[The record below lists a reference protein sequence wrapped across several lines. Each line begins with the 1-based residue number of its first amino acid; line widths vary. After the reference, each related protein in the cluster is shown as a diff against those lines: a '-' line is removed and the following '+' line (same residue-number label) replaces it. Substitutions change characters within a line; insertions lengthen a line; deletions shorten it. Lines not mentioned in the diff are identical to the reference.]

1 MTGRRRKQPGQ
12 ASDAPARVEPPGAPR
27 GAFADD
33 EPVAIAPSQPDAG
46 VPRSRDVVP
55 GATSGRRGSGTAGAA
70 AGAFGRGSVAT
81 AGPSRRRRVV
91 VVVVLAV
98 VLVFVAATAW
108 WLLGVRDAD
117 GGDRADVA
125 APAPQRTLLVQ
136 VTEPDGFATAN
147 ALLGVDSGGRRG
159 AILLI
164 PSRLVVDVEGTGPVS
179 FGSTLSADAPGAS
192 VAALSELLGVRV
204 DGAWILT
211 SQALAALVDRVG
223 GVQAQVDVDV
233 VTEDASGRQTLL
245 VSAGPQELSGAEAA
259 AYATYSIDGEPEL
272 AKLARFNEVLSG
284 VLRRLP
290 AERVE
295 LAVAL
300 TALKEARATLPAQRL
315 EGTVARFRD
324 AAARGNVFPDVLPVN
339 EVVVEGQPR
348 AYGVD
353 PVRTHE
359 LLRASFATALK
370 RSSSSDAV
378 RVLVQDGLGTPGRL
392 DQVRARLVD
401 AGFRFVNGGR
411 AAGFGSAETVVF
423 IPDDSRESRAHARE
437 VAAALGV
444 AGADVKVAD
453 GGQSVADV
461 IVIIG
466 DDIKP

>member
-1 MTGRRRKQPGQ
+1 MTGRRRKPPGQ
-12 ASDAPARVEPPGAPR
+12 ASDAPARVEPTRAAR
-27 GAFADD
+27 GAAADD
-33 EPVAIAPSQPDAG
+33 EPVAPSQPDAG
-46 VPRSRDVVP
+46 LPRSRDVVP
-55 GATSGRRGSGTAGAA
+55 EGGSGRRASGTAGAA
-70 AGAFGRGSVAT
+70 VGASRRGSAAT

-91 VVVVLAV
+91 LVVVLAV
-98 VLVFVAATAW
+98 FLVAVAATAW
-108 WLLGVRDAD
+108 WLLGVRDAG
-117 GGDRADVA
+117 GGDTAGVA
-125 APAPQRTLLVQ
+125 PPAPQRTLLVQ
-136 VTEPDGFATAN
+136 VTEPEGFATAN
-147 ALLGVDSGGRRG
+147 ALLGVDSAGRRG

-164 PSRLVVDVEGTGPVS
+164 PSRLVVDVEGAGPVS
-179 FGSTLSADAPGAS
+179 FGSTLSPDALGAS
-192 VAALSELLGVRV
+192 AAALSELLGVRV

-233 VTEDASGRQTLL
+233 VTQDASGRQTLL

-290 AERVE
+290 DERAE
-295 LAVAL
+295 LAVTLAAL
-300 TALKEARATLPAQRL
+300 RDARATLPAQVL
-315 EGTVARFRD
+315 EGTLARFRD
-324 AAARGNVFPDVLPVN
+324 AAARGNVLPDVLPVN
-339 EVVVEGQPR
+339 EIVVEGQPR

-359 LLRASFATALK
+359 LVRASFATALK
-370 RSSSSDAV
+370 RSSSSNEV
-378 RVLVQDGLGTPGRL
+378 RVLVQDGVGTPGRL

-411 AAGFGSAETVVF
+411 AAGFGSAETLVF
-423 IPDDSRESRAHARE
+423 IPDNSRESRERARE
-437 VAAALGV
+437 VAATLGV
-444 AGADVKVAD
+444 AGADVKLAD